1 MTTKS
6 KFKIDLSEWNVDY
19 WGDMLCPALLEG
31 ISITK
36 NSLGFEIEFDST
48 ALEPAIRKIIKDAIE
63 TFVEDSTAV
72 LTVDGVVLEDMEQD
86 GYRALIAWDAPWARS
101 AEELDKFEE
110 WIKQQRAE
118 MTD

>member
-1 MTTKS
+1 
-6 KFKIDLSEWNVDY
+6 
-19 WGDMLCPALLEG
+19 MLCPALLEG